1 MQIEVV
7 GRHLDI
13 TDALRKYVHDKF
25 SRIDRHIDT
34 ITSIKVTL
42 SPEPNTHK
50 AESTIRLAGSELFA
64 SVEAHDMY
72 AAIDL
77 LIDKMDGQVRKH
89 KGKIVNRNQGN

>member
-13 TDALRKYVHDKF
+13 TDALRNYVHDKF

-34 ITSIKVTL
+34 ITSVRVTL
-42 SPEPNTHK
+42 APEPNAHK
-50 AESTIRLAGSELFA
+50 AESTIRLAGNELFA
-64 SVEAHDMY
+64 SAEAHDMY